1 VCQLQIRSPLGDPG
15 LCRTTPHYHVAGRA
29 GLPYLPAYEPVTD
42 KSVDYRAFRLQTT
55 TKGII
60 EIFAQ

>member
-1 VCQLQIRSPLGDPG
+1 MAGLVTALVIAGSDKSGTIYGIYDISEQIGGFPCYEP
-15 LCRTTPHYHVAGRA
+15 TPH
-29 GLPYLPAYEPVTD
+29 

-60 EIFAQ
+60 EMFTQ